1 MLTQKRLR
9 EVLHYDPQTGIF
21 TFVKGRR
28 KGKIAGAQHDAR
40 GLLKVSIDN
49 RRYLLH
55 RLAWLWMTGAL
66 PRWNVE
72 HINGDRSD
80 NRWANLR
87 QGERDLKL
95 EHRAPLREP
104 TGIKG
109 VWQIEDRF
117 EAMVEIAGVTMNLGG
132 FATAEEAAGAIARV
146 HQRARDR
153 RVKQGPQAA

>member
-9 EVLHYDPQTGIF
+9 DILHYDPQTGIF

-49 RRYLLH
+49 RRHLLQ
-55 RLAWLWMTGAL
+55 RLAWLWMKGAL

-95 EHRAPLREP
+95 EHRGPLREP
-104 TGIKG
+104 TDIKG
-109 VWQIEDRF
+109 VWQVEDRF
-117 EAMVEIAGVTMNLGG
+117 EAMVEIAGVTMNLGC
-132 FATAEEAAGAIARV
+132 FATAEEAGDTIAQV

-153 RVKQGPQAA
+153 RAKEVRQAA

>member
-9 EVLHYDPQTGIF
+9 EILHYDPKTGIF

-28 KGKIAGAQHDAR
+28 KGRVAGAQHDAR

-55 RLAWLWMTGAL
+55 RLAWLWMMGAL

-95 EHRAPLREP
+95 EHRGPLREP
-104 TGIKG
+104 TDIKG
-109 VWQIEDRF
+109 VWQVEDRF
-117 EAMVEIAGVTMNLGG
+117 EAMVEIAGVAMNLGSYT
-132 FATAEEAAGAIARV
+132 TAEEAAEAIARV

-153 RVKQGPQAA
+153 RVKQARQAA

>member
-1 MLTQKRLR
+1 MLIDGTDDLILGARRDSPLVVGWG
-9 EVLHYDPQTGIF
+9 EGEMYLGSDALAVGPFPVQTFGP
-21 TFVKGRR
+21 
-28 KGKIAGAQHDAR
+28 HD
-40 GLLKVSIDN
+40 LKVSIDN
-49 RRYLLH
+49 RRHLLH

-104 TGIKG
+104 TDIKD

-117 EAMVEIAGVTMNLGG
+117 EATVEIDPFPGLQ
-132 FATAEEAAGAIARV
+132 AAG
-146 HQRARDR
+146 RAVAGFEAGD
-153 RVKQGPQAA
+153 AS

>member
-9 EVLHYDPQTGIF
+9 EILHYDPKTGIF

-49 RRYLLH
+49 RRHLLH
-55 RLAWLWMTGAL
+55 RLAWLWMTGAP

-109 VWQIEDRF
+109 VWQVEGRF
-117 EAMVEIAGVTMNLGG
+117 EAMVKVAGVTMNLGG
-132 FATAEEAAGAIARV
+132 FATTEEAAEAIARV